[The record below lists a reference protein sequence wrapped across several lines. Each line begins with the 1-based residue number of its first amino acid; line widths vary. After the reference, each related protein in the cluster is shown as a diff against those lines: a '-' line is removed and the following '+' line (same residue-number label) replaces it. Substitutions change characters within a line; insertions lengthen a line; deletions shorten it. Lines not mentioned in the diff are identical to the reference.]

1 MRIADVVENKNKK
14 KKIAPPNF
22 VAKHARVNRAATHT
36 DRKKDRDRGYDTKH
50 KGGISK
56 EY

>member
-1 MRIADVVENKNKK
+1 MRIADIEENKK
-14 KKIAPPNF
+14 KKKKITPPNF

-50 KGGISK
+50 KGDISK